1 MWDNLADMESSDL
14 FWSTHMERMY
24 NRDLEHW
31 VNAADRLLLLL
42 SHLPPDLEDDGADGQ
57 EGGDPGE
64 RDQKASIHRGPLQSP
79 APAHDASQRLT
90 RECLGEE
97 VGNVPFKKMIKFTSN
112 Y

>member
-1 MWDNLADMESSDL
+1 MASLLQHFLMNFQSCFFA
-14 FWSTHMERMY
+14 
-24 NRDLEHW
+24 
-31 VNAADRLLLLL
+31 VNKKCWGLDPLL
-42 SHLPPDLEDDGADGQ
+42 HPLPPDLEDDGADGQ